1 MNQEPRGVE
10 WGRYAA
16 YAQLGTEMVAPIV
29 VGLFADYGLETLPWL
44 TVTGAVLGLVGGFYH
59 LYKLEQRRDSPKK

>member
-1 MNQEPRGVE
+1 
-10 WGRYAA
+10 
-16 YAQLGTEMVAPIV
+16 MVAPIV